1 MIRDRAPRGRVGT
14 ALLAL
19 ALLAGCEDA
28 AGVPPSD
35 DGCETTREQFAEQV
49 WSSVLEPT
57 CLTCHQP
64 GGLAWEQN
72 ARFRLVPATYPGFLD
87 QNLAAVRAIAGY
99 EYEGTSLLLAK
110 PSGAVTHGGGTVLPE
125 GSEEYAAFAAFLAR
139 MRAGEGDASCPDD
152 SQQFAELRLLTPVE
166 TLRKA
171 SLHLAGRL
179 PTTAEIEAV
188 TTGGEPALEDA
199 VYAMTGEAAFEER
212 LTETWNDVLLTD
224 RYAPRGRA
232 INLLN
237 EDDWPNAADAHYD
250 ALDEATQTR
259 LGLALARE
267 PLALIAHVV
276 REGRPFGE
284 ILTADYSLFNP
295 YSASIYEVDVAFDDP
310 ADEREWREGR
320 MSVTRDGVEVPWAH
334 AGILSSPMIL
344 NRFPTTRTNLNRH
357 RAWWLMRTFLAT
369 DILTVADRPVDPEAS
384 SAFDAPWRQDPQCVV
399 CHAVM
404 DPIAGAFSSF
414 DSNDQER
421 YFPDRA
427 PPAGVF
433 DPGFEEETMP
443 PSPEGGRLAWLA
455 SRVVRDARF
464 PLAITRLTYTWL
476 TGRQPIDHPRDPG
489 ASDYAARR
497 RAWAAQDAVF
507 TDIVERFVASELDY
521 RRLVVALVMTP
532 YYRAAG
538 VDGVV
543 DGERAIEL
551 AEVGTARFST
561 PELLAR
567 RVRAIA
573 GIPWRSGVDRNDYLV
588 SDYRIL
594 YGGIDSD
601 LVVERLTVPNG
612 VMANVAARMA
622 SEVACQATALDFTR
636 APGERLL
643 FPGVE
648 IDTAPIDAEGA
659 PDPAGAAAVRAAI
672 VHLHAHVLG
681 ETLDAGDP
689 EIEATYQLFLETLR
703 EGRARVAASEESRS
717 LVYSCRARVDRWTGT
732 ELPEAERIEQDPAYV
747 IRSWQAVMVYLLSDF
762 RFLYE

>member
-1 MIRDRAPRGRVGT
+1 MRARTRRCRVGT
-14 ALLAL
+14 ALFAL
-19 ALLAGCEDA
+19 ALLAGCEDIGGA
-28 AGVPPSD
+28 SN

-87 QNLAAVRAIAGY
+87 QNLAAVREIVGY

-110 PSGAVTHGGGTVLPE
+110 PSGAVVHGGGMVLPE
-125 GSEEYAAFAAFLAR
+125 GSGEYATFSAFLER
-139 MRAGEGDASCPDD
+139 LRSGEGEASCPDD
-152 SQQFAELRLLTPVE
+152 GQQFAELRLLTPVE

-171 SLHLAGRL
+171 SLHLVGRL
-179 PTTAEIEAV
+179 PTDAEIDAV
-188 TTGGEPALEDA
+188 TSGGEPALEGA
-199 VYAMTGEAAFEER
+199 LYAMTSEAAFDER
-212 LTETWNDVLLTD
+212 LMEAWNDVLLTE

-232 INLLN
+232 IGLLN
-237 EDDWPNAADAHYD
+237 EMDWPNAGDPYD

-259 LGLALARE
+259 IGLALGRE
-267 PLALIAHVV
+267 PLELIAHVV
-276 REGRPFGE
+276 REGRPFRE
-284 ILTADYSLFNP
+284 ILTADYSVFNP
-295 YSASIYEVDVAFDDP
+295 YSASIYDVDVTFEDP
-310 ADEREWREGR
+310 TDEREWREGR
-320 MSVTRDGVEVPWAH
+320 MSVTRDGVEMRWPH
-334 AGILSSPMIL
+334 AGIFTSPMIL

-369 DILTVADRPVDPEAS
+369 DILTVADRPIDPDAS

-414 DSNDQER
+414 DANDQER

-443 PSPEGGRLAWLA
+443 PAPEGGRLAWLA
-455 SRVVRDARF
+455 ERVARDTRF

-476 TGRQPIDHPRDPG
+476 TGRQPIDHPRDPRE
-489 ASDYAARR
+489 ADYAARR

-521 RRLVVALVMTP
+521 RRLVVALAMTP

-538 VDGVV
+538 IDGVM

-573 GIPWRSGVDRNDYLV
+573 GIPWRSSVERNDYLV
-588 SDYRIL
+588 TDYRIL

-601 LVVERLTVPNG
+601 LVVDRLTAPNG

-622 SEVACQATALDFTR
+622 SEVACQATAFDFTR
-636 APGERLL
+636 APSERRL

-659 PDPAGAAAVRAAI
+659 PDPEGAAAVRAAI
-672 VHLHAHVLG
+672 VRLHAHVLG
-681 ETLDAGDP
+681 ETLSANDP
-689 EIEATYQLFLETLR
+689 EIEATYQLFLETMR
-703 EGRARVAASEESRS
+703 EGRARISASEESRS
-717 LVYSCRARVDRWTGT
+717 LIYSCRGRVDRWTGV
-732 ELPEAERIEQDPAYV
+732 ELPEAERIERDPDYV
-747 IRSWQAVMVYLLSDF
+747 IRSWQAVMVYLLSDY
-762 RFLYE
+762 RFIYE